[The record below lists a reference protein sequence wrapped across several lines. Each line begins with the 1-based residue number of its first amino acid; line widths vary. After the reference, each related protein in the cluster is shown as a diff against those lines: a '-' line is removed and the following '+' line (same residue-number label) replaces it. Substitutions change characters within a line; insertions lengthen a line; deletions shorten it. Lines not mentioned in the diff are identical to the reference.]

1 VFGRAWLLK
10 NSVRI
15 FFAPVGKTLGS
26 GCLIKMDKK
35 EEIYSFLS
43 LLVLLF
49 LFPLFF
55 YPLLYLLSFL
65 LSFIE

>member
-49 LFPLFF
+49 FSFRCFSILSYISF
-55 YPLLYLLSFL
+55 LSFS
-65 LSFIE
+65 LS